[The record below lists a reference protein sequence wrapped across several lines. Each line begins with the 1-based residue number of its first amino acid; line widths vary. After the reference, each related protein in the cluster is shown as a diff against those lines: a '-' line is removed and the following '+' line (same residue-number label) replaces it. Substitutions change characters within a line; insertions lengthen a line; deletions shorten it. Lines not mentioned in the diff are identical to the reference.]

1 MSAINLGQPEN
12 YFLLTKIISGCCTL
26 MQGILCTMY
35 DVLKSKKRTHTKTR
49 AKRRPHALIT

>member
-26 MQGILCTMY
+26 MQGIIVYHPQLHIKGLIIFFVHSL
-35 DVLKSKKRTHTKTR
+35 DLKFRC
-49 AKRRPHALIT
+49 

>member
-26 MQGILCTMY
+26 MQGIIDNMFEVKEGCVFQT
-35 DVLKSKKRTHTKTR
+35 KKKN
-49 AKRRPHALIT
+49 RPVSYTG